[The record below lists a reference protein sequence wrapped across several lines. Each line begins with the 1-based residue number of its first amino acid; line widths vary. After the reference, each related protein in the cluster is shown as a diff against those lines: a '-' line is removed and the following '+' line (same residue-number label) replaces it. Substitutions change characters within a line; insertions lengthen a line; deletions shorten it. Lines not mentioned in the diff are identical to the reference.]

1 MISHTHPGCFPSPY
15 PFYILGMLRLGGT
28 GKAIRP
34 SHENS
39 GIASVASITL
49 ARLVTPLK
57 VLNIDDKELELLK
70 EIVLFNSG
78 KREGSEKVCRGERE
92 RELRQASVSVK

>member
-1 MISHTHPGCFPSPY
+1 MFRQIWTFVTITAVMLHPY
-15 PFYILGMLRLGGT
+15 PVSECCFLYYIGMLRLGGT

-39 GIASVASITL
+39 GIASVANITL
-49 ARLVTPLK
+49 MRLVTPLK
-57 VLNIDDKELELLK
+57 VLNIDDKELELMK

-78 KREGSEKVCRGERE
+78 G
-92 RELRQASVSVK
+92 

>member
-1 MISHTHPGCFPSPY
+1 MLVLTSPSIP
-15 PFYILGMLRLGGT
+15 LLSGMLRLGGT

-39 GIASVASITL
+39 GIASVANITL
-49 ARLVTPLK
+49 IRLVTPLK
-57 VLNIDDKELELLK
+57 VMNIDDKELELLK

-78 KREGSEKVCRGERE
+78 ERE
-92 RELRQASVSVK
+92 RESVRKNELRWA

>member
-1 MISHTHPGCFPSPY
+1 MLGACPP
-15 PFYILGMLRLGGT
+15 PFLLGMLRLGGT

-39 GIASVASITL
+39 GIASVANITL
-49 ARLVTPLK
+49 IRLVTPLK
-57 VLNIDDKELELLK
+57 VMNIDDKELELLK

-78 KREGSEKVCRGERE
+78 KRAERVCTRGGERTE
-92 RELRQASVSVK
+92 VGFS

>member
-1 MISHTHPGCFPSPY
+1 
-15 PFYILGMLRLGGT
+15 MLRLGGT
-28 GKAIRP
+28 AKAIRP

-39 GIASVASITL
+39 GIASVANITL

-78 KREGSEKVCRGERE
+78 KRERVRRCAGERE
-92 RELRQASVSVK
+92 RELRQASVDVK